1 MSVATLDAL
10 HNGQDGIVLLL
21 NVNKELFHRLSALG
35 VRAGK
40 TIRMIRRYRS
50 TGPLHIR
57 VGTTEI
63 MLRQQDARCIQLQ
76 ILAKHHYFSA
86 TSTVADEAGKMIPL

>member
-1 MSVATLDAL
+1 MSVDTLDAL

-21 NVNKELFHRLSALG
+21 NVNNELFHRLSALG
-35 VRAGK
+35 IRAGK
-40 TIRMIRRYRS
+40 TIRMIRRCRS

-63 MLRQQDARCIQLQ
+63 MLRRQDARCIQMQ
-76 ILAKHHYFSA
+76 ILADHHYFSS
-86 TSTVADEAGKMIPL
+86 TSKVERGVDEIIRL